1 MEEIFLICG
10 VEVRIQLAHN
20 LNSKIIHSVVEEED
34 ILVDEI
40 VVEVEVLE
48 AVAAEVA
55 EQVVDMIVRKR
66 VVTHRHKNRL
76 VMIYVNFLIRKGL

>member
-1 MEEIFLICG
+1 M
-10 VEVRIQLAHN
+10 
-20 LNSKIIHSVVEEED
+20 
-34 ILVDEI
+34 DEI